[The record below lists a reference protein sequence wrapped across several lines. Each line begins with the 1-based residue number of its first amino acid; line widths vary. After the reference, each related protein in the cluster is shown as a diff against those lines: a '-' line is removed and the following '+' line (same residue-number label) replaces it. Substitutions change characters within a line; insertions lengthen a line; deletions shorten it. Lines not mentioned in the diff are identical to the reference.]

1 MRISLPGLSPEDLA
15 GLEGPELAR
24 ALEIANKLFGGESL
38 DSFIRRTRPDKPP
51 PRHLNPLIAKLEEAK
66 YRPLRLVVEMP
77 PRHIKTTTIHNAVN
91 WWMHT
96 FPADLNGY
104 YTYSDRKAW
113 SESRKIRALAE
124 GTGLELADDAAS
136 VAEWRIEGGGG
147 LLAGGAGAGLTG
159 YGISGLM
166 VVDDPYKNRKEANSA
181 VIRDGHWEWFNEV
194 VYTRDEGCSIIVM
207 HTRWHEKDMAG
218 MLAEKGWEVVR
229 LPARAEADDIL
240 GRPIGAPLWPERY
253 GDKRLTRI
261 EKQIGPYSWAALYQ
275 QRPRP
280 KGSKLFGPEHYYD
293 PKTIDFTGCRAS
305 IGADT
310 AGSKKTAANSSAA
323 IAAMVK
329 GEGSEKIAYVLEG
342 YKRQVSIPQ
351 FARDLRAFQGRNHGA
366 LANVEVNGIGRGTY
380 QIIEDVDSDAR
391 LAAVT
396 TMADKFSRFQGISA
410 AWNQGRILLPL
421 GSDDEVPWRREF
433 ITDMQDVTGL
443 DDPEDDYADALE
455 LMWSGDTA
463 PADFPDEWGSVL
475 PRRN

>member
-1 MRISLPGLSPEDLA
+1 MILDPKELA
-15 GLEGPELAR
+15 HLEGPELAR
-24 ALEIANKLFGGESL
+24 ALEIAKKLYSGEPFA
-38 DSFIRRTRPDKPP
+38 DFIRRTRPDKPP
-51 PRHLNPLIAKLEEAK
+51 PRHLGPLIAKLEEAK

-77 PRHIKTTTIHNAVN
+77 PRHIKTTTIHNAIN
-91 WWMHT
+91 WWMHE
-96 FPADLNGY
+96 FPGDLNGY

-113 SESRKIRALAE
+113 SESRKVRALAE
-124 GTGLELADDAAS
+124 GTGLVLADDAAS
-136 VAEWRIEGGGG
+136 VSEWRLQGGGG

-166 VVDDPYKNRKEANSA
+166 VVDDPYKNRKEANSG

-218 MLAEKGWEVVR
+218 MLVQQGWEEIR
-229 LPARAEADDIL
+229 LPAVAEANDVL
-240 GRPIGAPLWPERY
+240 GRAIGESLWPERY
-253 GDKRLTRI
+253 GPRRLERI
-261 EKQIGPYSWAALYQ
+261 KKQIGEYSWAALYQ

-293 PKTIDFTGCRAS
+293 PKTVDFTGCRAS

-329 GEGSEKIAYVLEG
+329 GRGEKKVAYILEG
-342 YKRQVSIPQ
+342 YKHQVTIPT
-351 FARDLRAFQGRNHGA
+351 FARDLRQFQNRNHGA
-366 LANVEVNGIGRGTY
+366 LANVEVNGVGRGTF
-380 QIIEDVDSDAR
+380 QVIQDVDSDAR

-396 TMADKFSRFQGISA
+396 TVADKFARFQGPSA
-410 AWNQGRILLPL
+410 AWNDGRILLPL
-421 GSDDEVPWRREF
+421 GSDDEFPWRREY
-433 ITDMQDVTGL
+433 INDMQDVTGL
-443 DDPEDDYADALE
+443 DDPEDDYADATE

-463 PADFPDEWGSVL
+463 PTEFEDWGAVL
-475 PRRN
+475 PRRT